1 MSDPV
6 NWTTH
11 PTADFDQGYWRDQLI
26 ELDRRY
32 PQRPDGIWH
41 IAEQYALHL
50 AEAKQIKLLNVIRR
64 EIDSWRA
71 REQKKRE
78 PDEDD
83 VRALDDVVAYLDDKI
98 SRLGG
103 HFAETV
109 GKES

>member
-11 PTADFDQGYWRDQLI
+11 PTADFDRGYWRDQLI
-26 ELDRRY
+26 ELNRRY
-32 PQRPDGIWH
+32 PQRVDGIWH

-50 AEAKQIKLLNVIRR
+50 AEAEQIKLLNKVRR
-64 EIDSWRA
+64 EIDTWRT
-71 REQKKRE
+71 KRD
-78 PDEDD
+78 PDTDE
-83 VRALDDVVAYLDDKI
+83 VRALDDVVTYLDDKI